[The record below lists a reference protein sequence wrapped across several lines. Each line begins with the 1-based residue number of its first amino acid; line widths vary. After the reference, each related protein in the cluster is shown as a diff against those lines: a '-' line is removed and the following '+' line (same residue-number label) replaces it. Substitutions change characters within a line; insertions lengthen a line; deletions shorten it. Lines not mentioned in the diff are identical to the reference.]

1 MKKQATCLDVA
12 RACGISTATVSMA
25 LRGMARVAPQT
36 RKRVE
41 AEAAR
46 LGYRPHSA
54 AALLARRRAKTTA
67 EADRLVAV
75 FLDPAPGWDAP
86 VHALGHSGFDCRLV
100 NLGEYPT
107 VQKLLDGLWHQGV
120 AGIVLRAYIGAPW
133 PEEEMAAADWSRFS
147 VVKLSR
153 ALPALPFHL
162 VRHSAADYMRLTL
175 EKVVAAGY
183 RRIAVILHTSA
194 SVIDDDSRYG
204 VVKAFQDR
212 RCPPGVRIAMREVPS
227 AEIRAISRDTANWF
241 ASQRP
246 DAVILPVASMIHA
259 LRRMSPK
266 LPKHVGVAAV
276 LSSVEPEAR
285 GSAVS
290 ACDTAEI
297 ETHAAALGVLRDLI
311 LRGERG
317 FASRVSEHVIE
328 PVWVEGKTL
337 PPVRPRP

>member
-12 RACGISTATVSMA
+12 RACGVSTATVSMA
-25 LRGMARVAPQT
+25 LRGMARVAAKT
-36 RKRVE
+36 RQRVE

-46 LGYRPHSA
+46 LGYSPHSA
-54 AALLARRRAKTTA
+54 AALLARRRVKTPA
-67 EADRLVAV
+67 AAGRLVAV

-86 VHALGHSGFDCRLV
+86 LEGLPLSGFDCRFAC
-100 NLGEYPT
+100 LGGRGG
-107 VQKLLDGLWHQGV
+107 VQKILDGLWHQGV

-133 PEEEMAAADWSRFS
+133 PEEEMAAADWSNFS

-194 SVIDDDSRYG
+194 SEVDDDARYG

-212 RCPPGVRIAMREVPS
+212 RCPPGVQIAMREVPP
-227 AEIRAISRDTANWF
+227 AEIRNIARDTANWMV
-241 ASQRP
+241 SQRP
-246 DAVILPVASMIHA
+246 DAVILPVASMIDA
-259 LRRMSPK
+259 LHRMSPR
-266 LPKHVGVAAV
+266 LPAGVGVAAV
-276 LSSVEPEAR
+276 LSSLGPQAR
-285 GSAVS
+285 GPVVS
-290 ACDTAEI
+290 ACDTASI
-297 ETHAAALGVLRDLI
+297 ETHAIALGVLRDLI
-311 LRGERG
+311 LRGDRG
-317 FASRVSEHVIE
+317 GVARVSEHVVE
-328 PVWVEGKTL
+328 PVWIEGETL